1 MIIQILNQKIEDSNN
16 ENEYVFLLYV
26 HYMIT
31 KDNNKH
37 DSSKLKI
44 IDDIIN
50 DCLKD
55 DHIYESNNFLTD

>member
-16 ENEYVFLLYV
+16 ENEYVFLFYV

-44 IDDIIN
+44 IDDIIFHR
-50 DCLKD
+50 K
-55 DHIYESNNFLTD
+55 NNSIFERRYLSE